1 MDQQPLVSVI
11 VVSYNPG
18 PCLRLCLDDLQE
30 EGLSSPLEVMVLDNA
45 STDGVWEGV
54 AQAHPWAI
62 YHKNSCNLGFARACN
77 QGLTAARGRY
87 LMLLN
92 PDTRLKPGA
101 LAELA
106 GYLEERPEVG
116 AVGPKILDPQGT
128 VQYSARSA
136 QGPLALLF
144 NRYSL
149 LTRLWPDNPVSRRYL
164 LSHWDHD
171 SEREVDWLSGAALM
185 VRREAVAAAGL
196 MDEDFFLFHEDVDWC
211 RRIQAAGFRI
221 MFNPAAVVEH
231 RIGIS
236 LDKGSIRLLAVRHRS
251 MIHYVHKHHRGLG
264 PLLLLADLAIGW
276 RFGLLATGLLIRKS
290 L

>member
-1 MDQQPLVSVI
+1 MSAPLVSI
-11 VVSYNPG
+11 VLVNYNSG
-18 PCLRLCLDDLQE
+18 GALKNCLDDLAREAGGQ
-30 EGLSSPLEVMVLDNA
+30 SLEVLVVDNA
-45 STDGVWEGV
+45 SQDSSLET
-54 AQAHPWAI
+54 ARSAHPGFV
-62 YHKNSCNLGFARACN
+62 YLLNRVNVGFARACN
-77 QGLTAARGRY
+77 QALALAKGRF